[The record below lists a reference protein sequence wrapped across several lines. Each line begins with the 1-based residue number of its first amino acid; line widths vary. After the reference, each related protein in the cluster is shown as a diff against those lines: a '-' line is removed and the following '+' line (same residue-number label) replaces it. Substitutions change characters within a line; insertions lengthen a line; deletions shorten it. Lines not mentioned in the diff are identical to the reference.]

1 MTAAT
6 TAADKRPAA
15 PAGSTYDPAESAPMV
30 ELIEARGASE
40 WDAFVAASDLATIYH
55 RYVWRDIVH
64 EVFGH
69 ETYYLAAR
77 APGGTI
83 SAILPLVRLRSFL
96 FGDFMVG
103 LPYFNYGGIV
113 ARSSAAR
120 DALLEAAIGLA
131 RKRNCRHVELRQR
144 EPLPPRWRARVD
156 KVAMVLPLPHSPEE
170 LWKSLP
176 SKVRTDARRP
186 ARRGI
191 SCEFGGHELLPEFYA
206 VFSENMRDLGTPVYP
221 ATFFKAILTALPA
234 NASLVVARQGSRA
247 MAAGLLLEYAGGME
261 IPWASSLRAFNK
273 LGANMFMYGRV
284 LEHAIVRG
292 CRSFDFG
299 RSTIDSGT
307 YLFKKQWGA
316 KPRQLYWNYWLRD
329 GGELPQLRP
338 DNPKFRAAVAVWR
351 RLPLAL
357 ANRLGPHLV
366 KYLP

>member
-6 TAADKRPAA
+6 TAADDRPAA
-15 PAGSTYDPAESAPMV
+15 AANTPDPGESLSGIAAIGEV
-30 ELIEARGASE
+30 NASQ
-40 WDAFVAASDLATIYH
+40 WDAFAAASGAATIYH
-55 RYVWRDIVH
+55 RWVWRDIVAS
-64 EVFGH
+64 VFGH
-69 ETYYLAAR
+69 ETHYLAVQ

-83 SAILPLVRLRSFL
+83 SGILPLVRLRSFL

-103 LPYFNYGGIV
+103 LPYFNYGGVV
-113 ARSSAAR
+113 ARSVAAR

-131 RKRNCRHVELRQR
+131 RERNCRHVELRQR
-144 EPLPPRWRARVD
+144 EPLPSGWPARVD
-156 KVAMVLPLPHSPEE
+156 KVAMVLALPQSPEE

-191 SCEFGGHELLPEFYA
+191 SCEFGAAELLPEFYA

-221 ATFFKAILTALPA
+221 VTFFKAILTALPA
-234 NASLVVARQGSRA
+234 NASLVVARNGSRA
-247 MAAGLLLEYAGGME
+247 VAAGLLLEHAGGME
-261 IPWASSLRAFNK
+261 IPWASSLRSFNK

-316 KPRQLYWNYWLRD
+316 RPRQLYWNYWLRD
-329 GGELPQLRP
+329 GGELPHLRP

>member
-6 TAADKRPAA
+6 TAADDRPAA
-15 PAGSTYDPAESAPMV
+15 AANTPGPGESLSSVTA
-30 ELIEARGASE
+30 IGEASASQ
-40 WDAFVAASDLATIYH
+40 WDAFVDATSAATIYH
-55 RYVWRDIVH
+55 RRVWRDII
-64 EVFGH
+64 ESVFGH
-69 ETYYLAAR
+69 ETHYLAAR
-77 APGGTI
+77 APSGTI
-83 SAILPLVRLRSFL
+83 SGILPLIRLRSFL
-96 FGDFMVG
+96 FGDFLVG
-103 LPYFNYGGIV
+103 LPYFNYGGVV
-113 ARSSAAR
+113 ARSCAAR

-131 RKRNCRHVELRQR
+131 RERNCGHVELRQR
-144 EPLPPRWRARVD
+144 EPLPPSWPARVD
-156 KVAMVLPLPHSPEE
+156 KVAMVLTLPESPEE

-191 SCEFGGHELLPEFYA
+191 SCEFGGYELLPEFYA

-221 ATFFKAILTALPA
+221 VTFFKAILKALPE
-234 NASLVVARQGSRA
+234 NASLVVARHGSRTV
-247 MAAGLLLEYAGGME
+247 AAALLLQYAGGME
-261 IPWASSLRAFNK
+261 IPWASSLRSFNK

-284 LEHAIVRG
+284 LEHAIVSG

-316 KPRQLYWNYWLRD
+316 RPRQLYWNYWLRD

-338 DNPKFRAAVAVWR
+338 DNPRFRAAVAVWR

-357 ANRLGPHLV
+357 ANRLGPRLI